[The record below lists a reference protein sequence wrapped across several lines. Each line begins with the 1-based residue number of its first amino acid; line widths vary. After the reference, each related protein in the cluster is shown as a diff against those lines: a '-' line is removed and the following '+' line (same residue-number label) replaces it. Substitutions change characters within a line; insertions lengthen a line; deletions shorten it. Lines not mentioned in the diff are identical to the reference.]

1 MTQQH
6 FVLRANCRT
15 PGLCEA
21 RFRLSQRSNRGA
33 CHDGI
38 ARIFRVCVNS
48 VREPGIVLVAQ
59 FPAAFRCLV
68 AGGLRTRT

>member
-15 PGLCEA
+15 PGLYA
-21 RFRLSQRSNRGA
+21 VRFRLSQRSNGDA
-33 CHDGI
+33 CYDGI
-38 ARIFRVCVNS
+38 AGIFRGCVNS
-48 VREPGIVLVAQ
+48 VRERGIVSVAQ
-59 FPAAFRCLV
+59 FPVAFRCLV